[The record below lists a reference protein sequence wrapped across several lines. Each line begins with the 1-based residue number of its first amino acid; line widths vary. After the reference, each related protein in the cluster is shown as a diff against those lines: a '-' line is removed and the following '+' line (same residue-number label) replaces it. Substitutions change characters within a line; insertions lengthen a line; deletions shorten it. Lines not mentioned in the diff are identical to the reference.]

1 MLDFVSCVDA
11 IRLREKA
18 VTRFTAQRNI
28 APTVFPGNVMDL
40 TQGNFSPMQSAVVP
54 CRCTVWLVK

>member
-18 VTRFTAQRNI
+18 VTRFTVQRNI
-28 APTVFPGNVMDL
+28 APTIFQGNVMR
-40 TQGNFSPMQSAVVP
+40 NFF
-54 CRCTVWLVK
+54 RGT

>member
-1 MLDFVSCVDA
+1 MLDFVSCVGA
-11 IRLREKA
+11 IQLREKV

-28 APTVFPGNVMDL
+28 ALTVFQGNTMRI
-40 TQGNFSPMQSAVVP
+40 TQGNFLPMQSAVVP